1 MKNWYSS
8 LYKAFI
14 MASIICF
21 LLTFFFTGKTYLGSL
36 ITGYSTLTLG
46 LLLIVVI
53 LMNNV
58 LNINTDFNMSTLLEL
73 LRITGPFLLML
84 SIIGFI
90 LYLVIQNKKRIEEG
104 HVANGYYN
112 FSNII
117 IILFLL
123 QTYLTYTS
131 INNDKF
137 ETSGRISKV
146 TTNLLYL
153 LGVII
158 GICSL
163 ILFTILKYFSTDGF
177 TVKRRRRTGRT
188 S

>member
-8 LYKAFI
+8 IYKAFI
-14 MASIICF
+14 LASIICF

-46 LLLIVVI
+46 ILLIVII
-53 LMNNV
+53 LMNGI
-58 LNINTDFNMSTLLEL
+58 LNNNPDFNISVLLEL

-84 SIIGFI
+84 SVIGFI
-90 LYLVIQNKKRIEEG
+90 LYLVIENKKRIEEG
-104 HVANGYYN
+104 RVANGYYN

-137 ETSGRISKV
+137 ESTGRISKV
-146 TTNLLYL
+146 TINLIYL
-153 LGVII
+153 LGVLS
-158 GICSL
+158 GISSL
-163 ILFTILKYFSTDGF
+163 ILFTILKYFATDGF
-177 TVKRRRRTGRT
+177 TVK
-188 S
+188 